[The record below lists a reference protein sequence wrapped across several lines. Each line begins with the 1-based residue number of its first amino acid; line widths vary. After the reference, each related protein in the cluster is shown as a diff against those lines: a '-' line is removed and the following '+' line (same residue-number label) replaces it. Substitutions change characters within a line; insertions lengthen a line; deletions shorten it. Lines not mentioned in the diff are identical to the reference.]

1 MKKQIDST
9 LECAADELAS
19 AKFLRY
25 SCEIETLKAC
35 NIFIVTVPTPIDKY
49 KRPDLSPLVSA
60 SKMLSKVIKNGDII
74 IFESTVYPG
83 ATEEICV
90 PQIEDGSG
98 LVYNK
103 DFL

>member
-1 MKKQIDST
+1 M
-9 LECAADELAS
+9 
-19 AKFLRY
+19 
-25 SCEIETLKAC
+25 
-35 NIFIVTVPTPIDKY
+35 PTPIDKY